1 MLKGFTVIELV
12 KTTGDLNVIIDSE
25 KVRFT
30 KDCAAALDYCPY
42 VHFLLDPA
50 GKRLAVEACE
60 EKDPQ
65 AVRFSK
71 AEAQQ
76 SGRAVIIRNVEL
88 IAVLSKILAQE
99 GEMERV
105 VSPGT
110 FLKTEKA
117 IIFELEKAEPYCRGM
132 RTK

>member
-12 KTTGDLNVIIDSE
+12 KTTGALNVIIDSE

-30 KDCAAALDYCPY
+30 KDCAVALEYCPY
-42 VHFLLDPA
+42 AHFLLDPA

-60 EKDPQ
+60 EKDAQ
-65 AVRFSK
+65 SIRFSK

-76 SGRAVIIRNVEL
+76 NDYAVIIHNSEL
-88 IAVLSKILAQE
+88 IAVLAKMLFPE

-105 VSPGT
+105 IAPGT
-110 FLKTEKA
+110 FLKAEKA
-117 IIFELEKAEPYCRGM
+117 IIFELEKAAPYRRGM